1 MSGSIANYGFLPWM
15 RQGISGK
22 IDNPAASSTKERA
35 TLPVEIIFNG
45 KKISKDAA
53 IIGPGDILGISDKVY
68 VKKEPDNLVF
78 NYEAN
83 NLAYIEFY
91 EEDFPWRYTPTNVSD
106 GKLTPWLALL
116 MLRDDEFTLIQGDPH
131 GLPAKIEIKGP
142 ISNVLHPSDE
152 HWAWAHVHVNNPTGT
167 SGGALMTHLKNTLP
181 NNPELAVSRLLCS
194 RKLEPNTAYT
204 AFVVPAFET
213 GRLAGTNPSANLS
226 LIDSLKMAWDI
237 ASTATLIEFPVYK
250 YWRCGTGA
258 LGDFETLVRN
268 LKPTVLDTD
277 LGTRPMNISET
288 GMGLDGL
295 AVDDE
300 IGMEGALAP
309 AAFVPV
315 AAANNASTDDYTV
328 GLKSILN
335 LSDTMQT
342 SSYVGSSAIP
352 NPYVT
357 ATSIQNDPV
366 IVPPTYGLWHADNKK
381 IDATSP
387 LWLQEL
393 NLDPRYRAA
402 AGLGA
407 SIVRERQEEY
417 METAWKQIGEV
428 TAVNDKIAK
437 ARLALE
443 VSNSIYTKH
452 FIGAAAS
459 STDEEFNKTVKYVG
473 LGLKKIKFGRVD
485 VLNVPTP
492 PVGTTVP
499 SLPNIVTGSKASDFS
514 NMTKSGVDSGFRK
527 LTRSRS
533 SLVSKIEGLASKPG
547 EINKKILSKMDE
559 GDLSAA
565 PKVDSASGSTTLTSY
580 TASVPLSTT
589 VYTASG
595 MMVHSSTA
603 DWSSVYNSQIH
614 QFKKTLQFLD
624 RREAEINPPAP
635 KINRSHFVNT
645 VKTKLKPENAISER
659 VKKLINMQVP
669 SGAAI
674 FKIKPIMA
682 YPIIDE
688 PMYDDLIQKSF
699 EYLMPNL
706 NQVPNNVVTL
716 LGTNT
721 KFIEAF
727 MAGLNHEFSREL
739 LWREYPTDQRGTYF
753 RRFWDV
759 KDTVDTGT
767 SDYLNDI
774 KPMHMWSGALG
785 QNHTS
790 RHSGGGDKLVLMIRG
805 DLLKKYP
812 NALIYAQKA
821 EDYEGTTAPTPRDLK
836 EAVDSSGM
844 MTNDVKFPIFR
855 ANLNPDIV
863 LLGFDVSKDEALGLT
878 AASDPLKTN
887 AGWYFVFR
895 ERPGQLRFG
904 LDMPSGDT
912 SGTSWDDLSWA
923 NMDASGDVENVKTIN
938 ISNASTNPLI
948 ISLNT
953 SSIPLVGTL
962 PNVQWG
968 ANSAVMA
975 WILNQAPSMVAI
987 HAEDMIG

>member
-22 IDNPAASSTKERA
+22 IDNPAASATNERA

-45 KKISKDAA
+45 TSISKNAA

-68 VKKEPDNLVF
+68 VKQEPDNLVF

-91 EEDFPWRYTPTNVSD
+91 EEDFPWRYTPTNVTD

-116 MLRDDEFTLIQGDPH
+116 MLRDDEFTLTQGDPN
-131 GLPAKIEIKGP
+131 GLPAKIEILVP
-142 ISNVLHPSDE
+142 ISDVLHPSDE
-152 HWAWAHVHVNNPTGT
+152 HWAWAHVHVNNPSGT

-181 NNPELAVSRLLCS
+181 SNPELAVSRLLCS

-204 AFVVPAFET
+204 AFVVPAFKT
-213 GRLAGTNPSANLS
+213 GRLAGLNPTDPLLATTSS
-226 LIDSLKMAWDI
+226 LEMAWSG
-237 ASTATLIEFPVYK
+237 STINVEFPVYK
-250 YWRCGTGA
+250 SWRCGTGA
-258 LGDFETLVRN
+258 LGDFETLVRS
-268 LKPTVLDTD
+268 LKPTVLDSD
-277 LGTRPMNISET
+277 LGTRPMNIAET

-366 IVPPTYGLWHADNKK
+366 IVPPTYGLWHADIKK
-381 IDATSP
+381 IDGTSP

-428 TAVNDKIAK
+428 TAVNNKIAK

-459 STDEEFNKTVKYVG
+459 TEEEEFNKTVKTIG
-473 LGLKKIKFGRVD
+473 LGLKKLKFNTVD
-485 VLNVPTP
+485 VLSVSTP
-492 PVGTTVP
+492 PVGASVP
-499 SLPNIVTGSKASDFS
+499 DLPSCLSAIKASDLS
-514 NMTKSGVDSGFRK
+514 NMTKSGADSGFRK

-533 SLVSKIEGLASKPG
+533 SVVTKIEGKASG
-547 EINKKILSKMDE
+547 TINKEILSKMNE

-565 PKVDSASGSTTLTSY
+565 PKVNSPSDATTLTSY
-580 TASVPLSTT
+580 IASVPGTSSSP
-589 VYTASG
+589 YTASG
-595 MMVHSSTA
+595 MMAVTSPSE
-603 DWSSVYNSQIH
+603 WSSVYYGQAD

-624 RREAEINPPAP
+624 KREAEINPPAP
-635 KINRSHFVNT
+635 KINKPHFIST
-645 VKTKLKPENAISER
+645 VQTKLNPEVAITER
-659 VKKLINMQVP
+659 VKKLINMQIP
-669 SGAAI
+669 SGIAA
-674 FKIKPIMA
+674 FKVKPIMA

-688 PMYDDLIQKSF
+688 PMYDDLIQKSY

-716 LGTNT
+716 LSTNT
-721 KFIEAF
+721 KFIEAY

-739 LWREYPTDQRGTYF
+739 LWREYPTDQRGSYF
-753 RRFWDV
+753 RRFWDI
-759 KDTVDTGT
+759 KDTIDTGT

-774 KPMHMWSGALG
+774 KPMHMWTGALG
-785 QNHTS
+785 ENHTS

-821 EDYEGTTAPTPRDLK
+821 EDYLGSSAPEPRTLK
-836 EAVDSSGM
+836 EAVDISGAI
-844 MTNDVKFPIFR
+844 TNDVKFPIFR

-863 LLGFDVSKDEALGLT
+863 LLGFDVSKNEALGLT

-912 SGTSWDDLSWA
+912 SGSSWDDLSWA
-923 NMDASGDVENVKTIN
+923 NMDADGNVENVKTIN
-938 ISNASTNPLI
+938 ISNASTNDLI
-948 ISLNT
+948 VDLNT
-953 SSIPLVGTL
+953 ASIPLVGSM
-962 PNVQWG
+962 PDVEWG

-975 WILNQAPSMVAI
+975 WILNQAPAMVAI